1 MKCSI
6 NRNDKGVIT
15 EVLNNDGQPSK
26 VYEQLRSNAFI
37 PTVEYAANV
46 ALNVVDKF
54 SDEPLV
60 YLDSDKKAFD
70 SMDSLLMGGKRG
82 VITLATQKGDEI
94 LRFATEKGLSRLVAD
109 AISEGII
116 TEQKVFDEEGTAM
129 FQGAGEFDSTK
140 RANANVFVNML
151 VEEGYPH
158 AQSIQDKVIPG
169 KHIESVIVENNDNEL
184 EVIAFDQINPDN
196 ISLASKVEAQ
206 VLQTI
211 TKGTK
216 RGQNNNQKRVVELA
230 KANMLSILKA
240 LGISTTT
247 LESYKEKYK
256 TKYGQDPS
264 IQAIADLANQVVAF
278 AEGQDTLENVS
289 EETVHV
295 LLEAYSEQASLV
307 EALTEVAETEEY
319 AEFSEQYR
327 ELYGKTLE
335 GVELEERV
343 RREVLGKIIAKEVV
357 SDFETEARATIWQR
371 IMDYLRA
378 RFSPSHR
385 TAINK
390 ISKEVQDAIQTQ
402 GLSKF
407 QYDLSSVDSF
417 FYSAMS
423 DTHKSLQRNILAAKD
438 AVTRLQR
445 EEGKRS
451 SNFKLDRLTPEAV
464 ENMTAEANLV
474 EAINVIVGVADNKLK
489 EAERLLNNAITKGEQ
504 LSPEILLPTAHLDK
518 QLMPFMREF
527 ASALESIREESKIST
542 PGFKSSINS
551 ILESIK
557 TVEERNRAILPRINR
572 EIDKIPRDIFN
583 READKLNM
591 SAEDRAREEQTLM
604 SGGTDISRFGQFI
617 GIISDAV
624 DPALKLAHLIIA
636 NINTRVRNAFAKESR
651 DFIEKIKG
659 LEKYQE
665 EILDGDTGFFLSPV
679 DEARYK
685 KERLEKQVHTIARLS
700 GKDKKEVEKL
710 IKNGTYPQEM
720 LNDEQFK
727 TYTEDMQN
735 FDSMGRNLPYQKVY
749 YEQRLAQQKQLQTSA
764 ITLEFTRELSRRRM
778 QTEQA
783 ARNPDGTID
792 KSKLTEADRKE
803 LARIKKEK
811 SEAKSPLNR
820 FGEVRTGLKVVRP
833 NELTQEDI
841 DKLPLTS
848 EQKAELSKYKSEMVV
863 LDHGYDLDMLDDE
876 ARLSF
881 DLNMLDYFY
890 SLQREKEGNKRP
902 VASKAM
908 EARLTEYQE
917 LLDQTPE
924 GPQKDA
930 LYEEVK
936 DFIQMNNI
944 VGLTDEFYGQS
955 SEEPRYTELVEQ
967 YIAETIDEN
976 DKARLEAELAE
987 YKRLSREKAWL
998 LKQNKKPNSA
1008 FEIDIEGM
1016 TDISRERLLDIEEE
1030 LFEIRGNI
1038 KLPEEFS
1045 QDSNVETESVISE
1058 EFQKEVNES
1067 GKSAYEVALSHMTK
1081 TNRKHTVDFH
1091 NAIKR
1096 VIFGNQTTLNRFQME
1111 FVANAR
1117 SQGVFNSETDTKEE
1131 IFRKL
1136 TEAYAK
1142 SKMASHMR
1150 YRLPVG
1156 LNEELNELY
1165 RNPEQVLEY
1174 YEGKPG
1180 SVLSIKPDYTW
1191 TEEVNN
1197 DTYNNSE
1204 YKKQEYYLQLNRMYQ
1219 NNKFFDFFGIN
1230 PEEWWNPE
1238 AFGREN
1244 NDDVTTLTATKNKE
1258 AWELYKL
1265 VIKNQEKILENQN
1278 ESTKVS
1284 KFQRPQIY
1292 KQNMEKYTSVS
1303 TLSNLGTNLKDGWEE
1318 FTQNREDEMEYGDR
1332 QGAIIEGSS
1341 DITIRRI
1348 PKYFTRS
1355 VEDPKMLTKD
1365 IISAS
1370 LLSLKSSLTYKEKKA
1385 ALPELI
1391 AIQQRVAKNHY
1402 RPTGISKK
1410 SNKLREGHVS
1420 NVYKKYT
1427 EYLNYMLY
1435 GVKQT
1440 REMKINIAGK
1450 ELDATKMISKAQ
1462 NYSSFL
1468 NLGYNLF
1475 VDATGATTAMVN
1487 TFVDRVAGDYYT
1499 SRSQDWGAKTA
1510 ASRIPAHLAGYKSI
1524 DQKDEL
1530 TILMEVMGLVD
1541 FEDRTQFS
1549 RNSRA
1554 LRVLEASPY
1563 LMSKVSNLTFA
1574 PNLLYTQLK
1583 ESRFYKD
1590 GFYDS
1595 QQYKTKRLA
1604 ENPALDS
1611 KTIKREFEGL
1621 FNESLYDHIK
1631 VTPEG
1636 IIPSAKYEAIWGDNN
1651 EVLQTAI
1658 EKASTRIKKL
1668 AMQVDGV
1675 LNNEEKLAVQR
1686 DVLTNV
1692 FMQHRGWFAINFSR
1706 RFKKGSYN
1714 YALDKYEEGHYRL
1727 AGRTTAKFARSI
1739 VGSMGGLMK
1748 MAGLEG
1754 QPDGTVKEVWTDL
1767 SDDEKRNIRRVLLE
1781 TAIVVMLMVIG
1792 LGIDFADDDDED
1804 IEKFA
1809 KYIYLRTTSEFV
1821 TQNIYGIGA
1830 SATEIY
1836 QSPVPS
1842 LKMFEI
1848 LNPYT
1853 WGETFGATS
1862 KQTTGE
1868 KFGKVAKKY
1877 LPLLKRYDQYQDIQ
1891 NSINTYRYYNTPTLM
1906 FLGTSKRPEKR
1917 DSATNQGKIN

>member
-26 VYEQLRSNAFI
+26 VYEQLKSNAFI

-46 ALNVVDKF
+46 ALNVIDKF

-82 VITLATQKGDEI
+82 AITLATQKGDEI
-94 LRFATEKGLSRLVAD
+94 LRFTTEKGLSRLVAD

-151 VEEGYPH
+151 AEEGYPH
-158 AQSIQDKVIPG
+158 AQSMQDKVIPG

-184 EVIAFDQINPDN
+184 EVIAFDQIDN
-196 ISLASKVEAQ
+196 NKVSLASKVETQ

-211 TKGTK
+211 NKGTK
-216 RGQNNNQKRVVELA
+216 KSQNISQKRVVELA
-230 KANMLSILKA
+230 KANMLAILKA

-295 LLEAYSEQASLV
+295 LLEAYSEQASLI

-343 RREVLGKIIAKEVV
+343 RREVLGKIIAKEVAIG
-357 SDFETEARATIWQR
+357 FQTEARATIWQR

-402 GLSKF
+402 DLSKF

-438 AVTRLQR
+438 AIDNLRR
-445 EEGKRS
+445 EEGKS
-451 SNFKLDRLTPEAV
+451 TKNFKLDRLTPDVV

-474 EAINVIVGVADNKLK
+474 EAINIIVGVADSKLK
-489 EAERLLNNAITKGEQ
+489 EAERLLSNALARGEQ
-504 LSPEILLPTAHLDK
+504 LSSEILIPTAHLNK
-518 QLMPFMREF
+518 QLMPFMKEF
-527 ASALESIREESKIST
+527 TAALKSIRDTSEIKT
-542 PGFKSSINS
+542 KGFQSSINS
-551 ILESIK
+551 IIESIEN
-557 TVEERNRAILPRINR
+557 VEKRNSEIVPVINQELIKAPEQILDR
-572 EIDKIPRDIFN
+572 EL
-583 READKLNM
+583 DKLNI
-591 SAEDRAREEQTLM
+591 SEEERQKEKDKLLK
-604 SGGTDISRFGQFI
+604 GGADISTFGQFL
-617 GIISDAV
+617 GIISNSN
-624 DPALKLAHLIIA
+624 DPALKLLHRIVSGM
-636 NINTRVRNAFAKESR
+636 NTRVRNLFAKESR
-651 DFIEKIKG
+651 NFLDKVKG
-659 LEKYQE
+659 LEKHQTKL
-665 EILDGDTGFFLSPV
+665 LDGDTGYYLGPL
-679 DEARYK
+679 DQARHD
-685 KERLEKQVHTIARLS
+685 KERLEKQSFVIERLT
-700 GKDKKEVEKL
+700 GKPKKDVEKL
-710 IKNGTYPQEM
+710 IKSGTYPQE
-720 LNDEQFK
+720 LLDDNQYKE
-727 TYTEDMQN
+727 YLEDMQN
-735 FDSMGRNLPYQKVY
+735 HDSIGRNLPYNKEY
-749 YEQRLAQQKQLQTSA
+749 YEDRIKQQKQLQTSA
-764 ITLEFTRELSRRRM
+764 VTLQFLSEISRRRADIVS
-778 QTEQA
+778 TVRGENNTVRKDLLSPA
-783 ARNPDGTID
+783 D
-792 KSKLTEADRKE
+792 KKALWQ
-803 LARIKKEK
+803 LKKETD
-811 SEAKSPLNR
+811 EAKKPLNR
-820 FGEVRTGLKVVRP
+820 LGVLRTGLKAVRSA
-833 NELTQEDI
+833 ELTLEDI
-841 DKLPLTS
+841 ASLPLTDK
-848 EQKAELSKYKSEMVV
+848 QKAELPKYKSEMVV
-863 LDHGYDLDMLDDE
+863 LEKGYDLDMLDDE

-890 SLQREKEGNKRP
+890 SLEREEKGNKRP
-902 VASKAM
+902 TASEAM
-908 EARLTEYQE
+908 VTLLGEYQTRIDE
-917 LLDQTPE
+917 AANDPVRQAEIIKEAT
-924 GPQKDA
+924 
-930 LYEEVK
+930 

-944 VGLTDEFYGQS
+944 VGLTDEFYEQTG
-955 SEEPRYTELVEQ
+955 ENPRYTDSVERYIEENPDQ
-967 YIAETIDEN
+967 YEKE
-976 DKARLEAELAE
+976 RLRAELAE
-987 YKRLSREKAWL
+987 YKTLSREKAWL
-998 LKQNKKPNSA
+998 RKQNKKPNSA
-1008 FEIDIEGM
+1008 FEIDVEGM
-1016 TDISRERLLDIEEE
+1016 SDIARKRLLDIEEE
-1030 LFEIRGNI
+1030 LFKIRGNI
-1038 KLPEEFS
+1038 KLPEAYEEPS
-1045 QDSNVETESVISE
+1045 GVETEDVISDD
-1058 EFQKEVNES
+1058 FFKEVKES
-1067 GKSAYEVALSHMTK
+1067 GKSEYEVALGHMTSS
-1081 TNRKHTVDFH
+1081 NARHTTDFY
-1091 NAIKR
+1091 NAINR
-1096 VIFGNQTTLNRFQME
+1096 VIFGNQTTLNRYQLE
-1111 FVANAR
+1111 FVTRAR
-1117 SQGVFNSETDTKEE
+1117 TQGIFNEKDSPQEKLE
-1131 IFRKL
+1131 KL
-1136 TEAYAK
+1136 TNAYAK

-1156 LNEELNELY
+1156 LNEELNEVY
-1165 RNPEQVLEY
+1165 RNPKKVLEY

-1191 TEEVNN
+1191 TEEVSNESRVN
-1197 DTYNNSE
+1197 KE
-1204 YKKQEYYLQLNRMYQ
+1204 YKKQDYFLQLGRRYQ
-1219 NNKFFDFFGIN
+1219 NNKFFDLFGIN

-1244 NDDVTTLTATKNKE
+1244 NDDISTLTPTKNFEEWKLYV
-1258 AWELYKL
+1258 ELIKTNEQIL
-1265 VIKNQEKILENQN
+1265 KNQGLEK
-1278 ESTKVS
+1278 TTS
-1284 KFQRPQIY
+1284 KFLRPQVY
-1292 KQNMEKYTSVS
+1292 KTFLEQVTSTSTVQNFAT
-1303 TLSNLGTNLKDGWEE
+1303 TAKDGWEE
-1318 FTQNREDEMEYGDR
+1318 FTKVREDEMEYGDR
-1332 QGAIIEGSS
+1332 RGAFIEGSS
-1341 DITIRRI
+1341 DIPIRKI
-1348 PKYFTRS
+1348 PRYFTTL
-1355 VEDPKMLTKD
+1355 VDDPKMLTQD
-1365 IISAS
+1365 IISAT
-1370 LLSLKSSLTYKEKKA
+1370 LLSLKSSISYKEKKA
-1385 ALPELI
+1385 AVPDLI
-1391 AIQQRVAKNHY
+1391 AIQNQITKNEY
-1402 RPTGISKK
+1402 RPTGIGKKSKK
-1410 SNKLREGHVS
+1410 VRKEQAS

-1427 EYLNYMLY
+1427 EYMNYMIF

-1440 REMKINIAGK
+1440 REMKFNIGGK
-1450 ELDATKMISKAQ
+1450 ELDATKMISKAKA
-1462 NYSSFL
+1462 YSSWL
-1468 NLGYNLF
+1468 NLAYNFF
-1475 VDATGATTAMVN
+1475 VDATGATTALLN
-1487 TFVDRVAGDYYT
+1487 TVVDRVTGDYYT
-1499 SRSQDWGAKTA
+1499 SESKNWGNKTA
-1510 ASRIPAHLAGYKSI
+1510 AARVPAHLAGYKDI
-1524 DQKDEL
+1524 YQKDEL
-1530 TILMEVMGLVD
+1530 TTLMEVFGMVGA
-1541 FEDRTQFS
+1541 EDRTEYS
-1549 RNSRA
+1549 RNSRFI
-1554 LRVLEASPY
+1554 RVIQATPY
-1563 LMSKVSNLTFA
+1563 IMSKLSNLTFG
-1574 PNLLYTQLK
+1574 PSLLYTQLK
-1583 ESRFYKD
+1583 EMRFYN
-1590 GFYDS
+1590 GNFYTS

-1604 ENPALDS
+1604 ENPKLDS
-1611 KTIKREFEGL
+1611 STIKKEFKAL
-1621 FNESLYDHIK
+1621 FNESLYEYMK

-1636 IIPSAKYEAIWGDNN
+1636 VEAGEKYKAIFGEDNT
-1651 EVLQTAI
+1651 VFDTAL
-1658 EKASTRIKKL
+1658 EKTVGRVRTL
-1668 AMQVDGV
+1668 AMEVDGV
-1675 LNNEEKLAVQR
+1675 LNEEERLAIQR
-1686 DVLTNV
+1686 DVLTDV
-1692 FMQHRGWFAINFSR
+1692 LMQHRGWFAIGLSR
-1706 RFKKGSYN
+1706 RFKKGTYN
-1714 YALDKYEEGHYRL
+1714 YTKDRYEEGHYRL

-1906 FLGTSKRPEKR
+1906 FLGTSKRPENR
-1917 DSATNQGKIN
+1917 DRATNQGKIN